1 MGGNAVLLIE
11 MQMPL
16 GPLPRPADSEL
27 LGLRQR
33 QLLIC
38 LFVCLRQNLYIV
50 KRIDLSA

>member
-16 GPLPRPADSEL
+16 GPPQDLLTEL